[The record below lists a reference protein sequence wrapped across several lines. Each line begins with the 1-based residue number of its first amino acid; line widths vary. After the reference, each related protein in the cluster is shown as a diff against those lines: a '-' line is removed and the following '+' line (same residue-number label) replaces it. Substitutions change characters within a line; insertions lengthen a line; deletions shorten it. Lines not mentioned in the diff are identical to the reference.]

1 MSEPAV
7 CECESPTHDR
17 ADEHPDARQSMDED
31 LRIRLLAVALSVSV
45 WVLLYQNIQ
54 PFSRWLTYTIFGLA
68 EGTHLGEAVEFFVYD
83 TPKVLLLLSLVVF
96 GVGVMRSFVTPERTR
111 QILSGRREI
120 GGNVLASLMG
130 VITPFCSCSAVPL
143 FIGFVEAGIPI
154 GVTFSFL
161 ITAPMVNEVA
171 VVLLAELVGWKIAA
185 LYLGTGLLI
194 AISAGW
200 IIGRLNLEHLVEDW
214 VFEMR
219 SGDGRTDQPSL
230 TWTERIDA
238 GLEALGEI
246 VGHVWIWVV
255 VGIGVGAAIHGYVP
269 ESFLDTIMGKSQ
281 WWSVPAAVLMGVP
294 MYTNHLGIIPVVEAL
309 LGKGAAVGTVLAF
322 MMSVIALSL
331 PEMIILRKVLKK
343 KLIAA
348 FIAIVATGIV
358 AVGFLFN
365 FVL

>member
-1 MSEPAV
+1 MAVSEQAA
-7 CECESPTHDR
+7 CTCESLTEETATPEKT
-17 ADEHPDARQSMDED
+17 
-31 LRIRLLAVALSVSV
+31 LRIRVLILALSVSV

-54 PFSRWLTYTIFGLA
+54 AFAQWLTYEIIGLQQ
-68 EGTHLGEAVEFFVYD
+68 GTHLGEAIEFFVYD

-111 QILSGRREI
+111 DLLSGRREL

-143 FIGFVEAGIPI
+143 FIGFVEAGIPL

-185 LYLGTGLLI
+185 LYLGTGIVI
-194 AISAGW
+194 AVTAGW

-214 VFEMR
+214 VYEMR
-219 SGDGRTDQPSL
+219 AGETASTETAM
-230 TWTERIDA
+230 TWSQRLDY
-238 GLEALGEI
+238 GLEALGDI
-246 VGHVWIWVV
+246 VGRVWIWVV
-255 VGIGVGAAIHGYVP
+255 IGIAVGAGIHGYVP
-269 ESFLDTIMGKSQ
+269 ESFLDTIMGKSN
-281 WWSVPAAVLMGVP
+281 WWSVPAAVIMGVP

-309 LGKGAAVGTVLAF
+309 LGKGAAVGTVLSF

-331 PEMIILRKVLKK
+331 PEMIILRKVLKP
-343 KLIAA
+343 KLIAG
-348 FIAIVATGIV
+348 FVAIVAVGIIG
-358 AVGFLFN
+358 VGFLFN
-365 FVL
+365 FLL